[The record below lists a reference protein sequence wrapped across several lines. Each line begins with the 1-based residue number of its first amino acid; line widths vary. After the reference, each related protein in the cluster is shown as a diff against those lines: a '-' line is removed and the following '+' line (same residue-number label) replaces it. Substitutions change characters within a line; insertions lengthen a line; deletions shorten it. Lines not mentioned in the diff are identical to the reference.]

1 MLQISE
7 IKRFH
12 QLSIRFKKIYI
23 CAISSYFS
31 TLQQEGKMFLCVKY
45 HFY

>member
-23 CAISSYFS
+23 CAISPYFP
-31 TLQQEGKMFLCVKY
+31 TRQQEGKMFLCVKY